1 MLHDRDTLREDT
13 HFIPYYDE
21 YPINLFLLY
30 DKGRKEK

>member
-1 MLHDRDTLREDT
+1 MHDRDTSCEGK

-21 YPINLFLLY
+21 YPINLLLLY